1 MKTSHLQ
8 QFSVA
13 MLSLMLIS
21 GSILAQVTTDWKYK
35 IAITIDSTFIDDDL
49 VNWTLVFDQSFSP
62 VLTQVNG
69 PLDADGTA
77 ASLLNG
83 ADIRFST
90 DAAGSNELA
99 FDIRSWT
106 TNNDPALGECEVA
119 VKIPLVDD
127 AAPTTIYMWWGNA
140 SASPYAVGDPF
151 GQYNAYD
158 AATRAVWIDGG
169 KTERTSHQSNGTE
182 FGGIVGGNVPGK
194 VGSATSFNGTTQYF
208 EVPNS
213 GNFDFPN
220 GQRIT
225 YFAVVKTPGGTGA
238 TNALIDTRKENDNG
252 KGLGFTINS
261 AGRCGF
267 YIRDELNNITNWG
280 ATISINDNAWHTIGG
295 TYEDNEEGRTFI
307 DGVQNNLQ
315 VIAEI
320 TSKFSDATC
329 TIGNKNLNGS
339 VWSNFVGTLDEFRIS
354 QARRSEA
361 WFKADHHNV
370 MNTAGFLTFSSAPDN
385 SFTLSD
391 PNVCDGND
399 ATISMSGSEVGVT
412 YQLRLNSTNAP
423 VGLPLAGTN
432 GVLDFVV
439 PSPTVSADYNVLAS
453 DDATGS
459 SSVLTDLSSVTVNA
473 VPAINATA
481 NIPPLVCGGTG
492 NILFDFSNVPD
503 GPQTIDYDGGSFP
516 NVMVVSS
523 QALVA
528 APAGAYN
535 NLTIT
540 INGCT
545 SIGDHDQIF
554 SDPGTPV
561 IAFGAIV
568 NPTTCS
574 GNDGSFQITG
584 LTPNT
589 TYTVNV
595 TIGGV
600 PSNAN
605 LASDASGIITWVNLS
620 ATTIS
625 NVSVTL
631 TGCTSNT
638 IGPITLADPPL
649 PVVTFG
655 GYQYTLPITIPAA
668 NVDGPDDLVDFPL
681 LVSVD
686 LDETHTTDPN
696 GYDIIFT
703 DANGAGLDFEV
714 ESYNSV
720 NGQLLA
726 WVRIPFL
733 SASVDT
739 EIKVLYGNPD
749 ISTDQSTPENV
760 WSSNYSGVWHFE
772 NNFND
777 ATIHGIDGTNNGT
790 TDTPGQ
796 IGSAINYVT
805 GQYIELPNNNPV
817 GFNVDQF
824 TFGAW
829 VNVPNLSVLNVY
841 LGIGNDGN
849 DVVPNVFFA
858 NAISDGEIPI
868 SYVRDEVN
876 IYGHLAAN
884 PISINDWHYIVS
896 QVDFSA
902 ATDNISTYVDGIF
915 AGATT
920 LALSPDY
927 SSGVPYERMKFG
939 TDQLGTTV
947 FFEGMGD
954 EFRALRTALSAGW
967 IKTEY
972 DNQLDPTTFLSIGAE
987 TVNAQLP
994 EVCINDAPII
1004 LEGGT
1009 PAGGVYSGTGVSLSG
1024 ADYIFDPAIS
1034 GTGTFTLTYTYT
1046 DANTCSNS
1054 ATSDITVT
1062 AAPAAPSTTDI
1073 AACEGEFVPD
1083 LTATGSNVLWYSDAA
1098 LINQVG
1104 AGNNFNPLQ
1113 TAVGT
1118 YTYYA
1123 TQSTNGGC
1131 ESAAT
1136 PTTLTIEDSPSI
1148 TLGAADDILNTEAS
1162 FDLPY
1167 TSTSGAPTTYSIVWS
1182 AEALAQGFVNVT
1194 DAALPASPITI
1205 PVPASVE
1212 GNLYSGT
1219 LTVGNTG
1226 ACDSPD
1232 EPITIQI
1239 FNTILGVEEFTHMA
1253 VGLRKLSPEYSG
1265 FAIHARRADHNERN
1279 IGFDASG
1286 NLDVADLLAW
1296 AGGQTVYVTTLYN
1309 QNGDEANVLQVSP
1322 ADQPMIVNN
1331 GVLITENGLPAIE
1344 FDGGGQFL
1352 TSAHIPPTDNFS
1364 VFTVAQTGT
1373 THEIDPE
1380 GTTGVGGTSGQNYV
1394 LTANFGGADAGMGIS
1409 VGTNGISNY
1418 EHGAG
1423 YMPATAVYSGANT
1436 GLNSIGVV
1444 YNAKQPSIY
1453 RNNSLL
1459 RTGLTSPR
1467 TQVFAPTTIGNSV
1480 YGDYNGKI
1488 SEVIIFSTNL
1498 NANTVE
1504 SIQCDQADYFDISN
1518 GCPIYWTG
1526 SEYLY
1531 GTGTNSAPGTG
1542 DGTRDFVVKG
1552 SGAILPGDARVNQM
1566 TVETGQDITVPAGI
1580 SISVVDAINNE
1591 GTVSVESTG
1600 SIVQE
1605 SVADNNTGAG
1615 IYHIERDD
1623 IRPNLEF
1630 QGWSSPIQSA
1640 QLMGPGGVFD
1650 GSNPCRTMVWNAS
1663 SQRWKYDYVPGS
1675 VYNCGGG
1682 NITFTPRFLMFDDP
1696 ADNLMDPARG
1706 YFIPGQNGS
1715 PTLTFSGQINNGTLI
1730 KPVFETNSTSP
1741 YTGDDWNLLG
1751 NPYPSAL
1758 SIPLWLTA
1766 NSAALSTVAV
1776 YLWDDDG
1783 SGGVD
1788 YDEFD
1793 DYAVINLFGFAG
1805 GEDGNG
1811 THPVAPVGIATG
1823 QGFFV
1828 EASAIGNVSFTNAMR
1843 ITGNNDKF
1851 YKTQPDDN
1859 PKLWINLNNQEG
1871 LQRQTL
1877 IGFASDATFQKDEK
1891 YDAPVLNANGIL
1903 SIGTMLESTPMA
1915 IQAQP
1920 FLVEGDERF
1929 IPLHVLSKD
1938 GGKAILSFI
1947 RNEAM
1952 DGIEV
1957 YLKVPNQLAEIFID
1971 DSEIDLD
1978 LNKGINDGYALIF
1991 RKGNVLSN
1999 SSINKNFGWEPIYTY
2014 DELMVEIIGSMEPD
2028 TRIEVLDLKGVVH
2041 ETVNVTDRVTRI
2053 NTQNWAAGM
2062 YLVHLKS
2069 GSRDEVK
2076 RVVIR

>member
-1 MKTSHLQ
+1 
-8 QFSVA
+8 
-13 MLSLMLIS
+13 
-21 GSILAQVTTDWKYK
+21 
-35 IAITIDSTFIDDDL
+35 
-49 VNWTLVFDQSFSP
+49 
-62 VLTQVNG
+62 VL
-69 PLDADGTA
+69 
-77 ASLLNG
+77 
-83 ADIRFST
+83 
-90 DAAGSNELA
+90 
-99 FDIRSWT
+99 
-106 TNNDPALGECEVA
+106 
-119 VKIPLVDD
+119 
-127 AAPTTIYMWWGNA
+127 
-140 SASPYAVGDPF
+140 
-151 GQYNAYD
+151 
-158 AATRAVWIDGG
+158 TRAVWTDGG
-169 KTERTSHQSNGTE
+169 KTERTSYQSNGTE

-194 VGSATSFNGTTQYF
+194 VGTATSFNGTTQYF

-213 GNFDFPN
+213 GNLDFPN

-225 YFAVVKTPGGTGA
+225 FFAAVKTPGGTGA
-238 TNALIDTRKENDNG
+238 TNVLIDTRKQSDGG
-252 KGLGFTINS
+252 KGFGFTIS
-261 AGRCGF
+261 SSGRHSV
-267 YIRDELNNITNWG
+267 YIRDESNSITNWG
-280 ATISINDNAWHTIGG
+280 SNISIDNSNWHTIGC
-295 TYEDNEEGRTFI
+295 TYEDNEEGRTFL

-315 VIAEI
+315 VINEI
-320 TSKFSDATC
+320 SDKLSDATC
-329 TIGNKNLNGS
+329 TIGNKNLGVS
-339 VWSNFVGTLDEFRIS
+339 VWSYFIGTLDEFRIS

-361 WFKADHHNV
+361 WFKANHNNI
-370 MNTAGFLTFSSAPDN
+370 MNTAGFLTFFSLPDN

-391 PNVCDGND
+391 PTICEGAD
-399 ATISMSGSEVGVT
+399 ATITMSGSEVGVT
-412 YQLRLNSTNAP
+412 YQLRLNSDNSAVGAPIAGTGAAVNFIISAP
-423 VGLPLAGTN
+423 VAA
-432 GVLDFVV
+432 
-439 PSPTVSADYNVLAS
+439 ADYNVLATL
-453 DDATGS
+453 DANGS
-459 SSVLTDLSSVTVNA
+459 STEITDLANVTVNS
-473 VPAINATA
+473 VPEINATA
-481 NIPPLVCGGTG
+481 TIPPFICGNPGF
-492 NILFDFSNVPD
+492 IVFDFTGVPD
-503 GPQTIDYDGGSFP
+503 GFYTIDYDGGSFL
-516 NVMVVSS
+516 NVNVISS
-523 QALVA
+523 QALVSA
-528 APAGAYN
+528 SAGAYN

-540 INGCT
+540 LNGCT
-545 SIGDHDQIF
+545 SMEDHDQVLA
-554 SDPGTPV
+554 DPGTPV
-561 IAFGAIV
+561 IAFGSVA
-568 NPTTCS
+568 NPSTCGGS
-574 GNDGSFQITG
+574 DGSFQITG

-589 TYTVNV
+589 AYTVNATV
-595 TIGGV
+595 GGT
-600 PSNAN
+600 PLSLN
-605 LASDASGIITWVNLS
+605 LSSDASGNITLNNYP
-620 ATTIS
+620 ATTIT
-625 NVSVTL
+625 NVSVTI

-638 IGPITLADPPL
+638 IGPLTLTDPSL
-649 PVVTFG
+649 PTVTFG
-655 GYQYTLPITIPAA
+655 GYAYSLPITIPAA

-686 LDETHTTDPN
+686 LDETHVEDAN
-696 GYDIIFT
+696 GYDILIT
-703 DANGAGLDFEV
+703 DVNGAALDYER
-714 ESYNSV
+714 ESYNAAT
-720 NGQLLA
+720 GELIA
-726 WVRIPFL
+726 WVRIPLL
-733 SASVDT
+733 STSTDT
-739 EIKVLYGNPD
+739 EIRLLYGNPT
-749 ISTDQSTPENV
+749 ISTDQTSPTAV
-760 WSSNYSGVWHFE
+760 WSSNYQGVWHFE
-772 NNFND
+772 NSFED
-777 ATIHGIDGTNNGT
+777 ATISSIDGTNNGT
-790 TDTPGQ
+790 TDIAGQ
-796 IGSAINYVT
+796 IGRARNYVPN
-805 GQYIELPNNNPV
+805 QYISLPDNNTV

-824 TFGAW
+824 VFSAW
-829 VNVPNLSVLNVY
+829 IQLPNAPVGRRLPY
-841 LGIGNDGN
+841 MWIGNTGSIVN
-849 DVVPNVFFA
+849 NAFFVTMLT
-858 NAISDGEIPI
+858 DEQPQLF
-868 SYVRDEVN
+868 VRDDVGLYTFVSDN
-876 IYGHLAAN
+876 I
-884 PISINDWHYIVS
+884 ISIGDWHYIVNI
-896 QVDFSA
+896 VDFTA
-902 ATDNISTYVDGIF
+902 ATDNLSIYVDGVF
-915 AGATT
+915 DGSTT
-920 LALSPDY
+920 VVLSPDY
-927 SSGVPYERMKFG
+927 ASGVPFERMRFG
-939 TDQLGTTV
+939 TDTQASTF
-947 FFEGMGD
+947 FFEGLGD
-954 EFRALRTALSAGW
+954 EFRARRSGLTAGW

-972 DNQLDPTTFLSIGAE
+972 DNQLDPLSFL
-987 TVNAQLP
+987 TVGTEVVNSDLP
-994 EVCINDAPII
+994 ELCVNDAAII

-1009 PAGGVYSGTGVSLSG
+1009 PAGGIYSGTGVSFTG
-1024 ADYIFDPAIS
+1024 TDYIFDPAVS
-1034 GTGTFTLTYTYT
+1034 GAGTFTLTYTYT

-1591 GTVSVESTG
+1591 GTVTVESTG

-1999 SSINKNFGWEPIYTY
+1999 SSINKNFGWKPIYTY